1 MPLDLGHGKS
11 MDDALGTIGVVTW
24 KDAARAGDLLRVEYP
39 ALPDTITSDPV
50 AGRIDPRA
58 WFAHP
63 QRPLELEI
71 GCGKG
76 TFILEQS
83 GASPD
88 INYLGIEWTR
98 EFYMYTADR
107 LRRAMRKNVRMLHAD
122 ASDFL
127 RWRCPDSTLDVI
139 HLYFSDPWP
148 KSKHHKNRVVQHRF
162 LAEAWRTLKPAG
174 ELRVVTDHDELW
186 EWCSGHFAMW
196 AGQAV
201 PPTGDCRSV
210 RLHADSNA
218 TDGSHRPLKAAVGG
232 TSGASYDIRVHDA
245 ATTFLAKLPSPRFE
259 ILPFTPPEWVGEGC
273 VVGTNYEKKKC
284 VAASKQPHSCV
295 MRKRSV

>member
-11 MDDALGTIGVVTW
+11 LDDALGTIGVVTW
-24 KDAARAGDLLRVEYP
+24 KDAARASNPLPIEYP
-39 ALPDTITSDPV
+39 ALPDEITNDAA
-50 AGRIDPRA
+50 AGRVDPRS
-58 WFAHP
+58 WFANP
-63 QRPLELEI
+63 ARRLELEI

-107 LRRAMRKNVRMLHAD
+107 LRRALRTNVRMLHAD

-127 RWRCPDSTLDVI
+127 RWRCPDATLDVI

-162 LAEAWRTLKPAG
+162 LAEAWRTLKPRG

-186 EWCSGHFAMW
+186 EWCTGHFGLW
-196 AGQAV
+196 SGQ
-201 PPTGDCRSV
+201 
-210 RLHADSNA
+210 
-218 TDGSHRPLKAAVGG
+218 SHHEPA
-232 TSGASYDIRVHDA
+232 SSYDTRVHEA
-245 ATTFLAKLPSPRFE
+245 AAALLTKLPTPPFE
-259 ILPFTPPEWVGEGC
+259 MSTFTPPDWVGEGC

-284 VAASKQPHSCV
+284 VAASKHPHSCV
-295 MRKRSV
+295 LRKRA

>member
-1 MPLDLGHGKS
+1 MSLDLGHGKS

-24 KDAARAGDLLRVEYP
+24 KDAARAGRESLRVEYP
-39 ALPDTITSDPV
+39 ALPDSITNDPA

-58 WFAHP
+58 WFADSS
-63 QRPLELEI
+63 RRCELEI

-83 GASPD
+83 AASPD

-107 LRRAMRKNVRMLHAD
+107 LRRAQRTNVRMLHAD

-162 LAEAWRTLKPAG
+162 LTEVWRTLKPSG

-186 EWCSGHFAMW
+186 EWCSGHFALW
-196 AGQAV
+196 A
-201 PPTGDCRSV
+201 
-210 RLHADSNA
+210 N
-218 TDGSHRPLKAAVGG
+218 GG
-232 TSGASYDIRVHDA
+232 TAPASGESSYDMSVHDT
-245 ATTFLAKLPSPRFE
+245 ATTFLAKLPTPPFE
-259 ILPFTPPEWVGEGC
+259 MSAFTPPEWVGEGC

-295 MRKRSV
+295 MRKRGV

>member
-11 MDDALGTIGVVTW
+11 LDDALGTIGVVTW
-24 KDAARAGDLLRVEYP
+24 KDAARASNPLTVEYP
-39 ALPDTITSDPV
+39 ALPDEITNDAA
-50 AGRIDPRA
+50 AGRVDPRS
-58 WFAHP
+58 WFANP
-63 QRPLELEI
+63 ARRLELEI

-107 LRRAMRKNVRMLHAD
+107 LRRALRTNVRMLHAD

-127 RWRCPDSTLDVI
+127 RWRCPDATLDVI

-162 LAEAWRTLKPAG
+162 LAEAWRALKPRG

-186 EWCSGHFAMW
+186 EWCTGHFALW
-196 AGQAV
+196 SVV
-201 PPTGDCRSV
+201 PPTAALSGRCEVS
-210 RLHADSNA
+210 ATSESTSNR
-218 TDGSHRPLKAAVGG
+218 TDRPGTVGG
-232 TSGASYDIRVHDA
+232 TENPSYDTRVHESA
-245 ATTFLAKLPSPRFE
+245 APLLAKLPTPPFE
-259 ILPFTPPEWVGEGC
+259 MSTFTPPEWVGEGC

-295 MRKRSV
+295 LRKQHV